1 MKTTKELKSEMK
13 EVLEAMEFQKKKD
26 DKKSAN
32 AIKRLKAKLDYL
44 KMCLLYIESNPS
56 VEFIIKEKER
66 LTNRINA
73 FMELYKVPEDW
84 GKTMKSNHRKA
95 YEKDMGI
102 PKLRKQLST
111 IHFILK

>member
-1 MKTTKELKSEMK
+1 MKTAKELKSEMK

-32 AIKRLKAKLDYL
+32 AIRRLKGKLEYL
-44 KMCLLYIESNPS
+44 KLCLLYIESKPS
-56 VEFIIKEKER
+56 EEFVKKEKER

-73 FMELYKVPEDW
+73 FMELYKVPESW
-84 GKTMKSNHRKA
+84 GKTLKA
-95 YEKDMGI
+95 RHKREYEKDMGVF
-102 PKLRKQLST
+102 KLRKQLST